1 MTVTTATKQRK
12 PRGKGKPFVA
22 GDARINRKGRPHVPQ
37 SEIELRALISELLDE
52 AGTVRENGQDVR
64 MKKINILLNKLI
76 LSKSPVGQIHILDRL
91 FGKVTEKVEHSGEV
105 NIKGY
110 GVWNPDEWDK
120 DKKQDDKP

>member
-22 GDARINRKGRPHVPQ
+22 GDPRINRKGRPHVPQ
-37 SEIELRALISELLDE
+37 SEIELRALIGELLDE

-105 NIKGY
+105 AVKGY
-110 GVWNPDEWDK
+110 GTWNPDEWDK
-120 DKKQDDKP
+120 DKKQDDKG